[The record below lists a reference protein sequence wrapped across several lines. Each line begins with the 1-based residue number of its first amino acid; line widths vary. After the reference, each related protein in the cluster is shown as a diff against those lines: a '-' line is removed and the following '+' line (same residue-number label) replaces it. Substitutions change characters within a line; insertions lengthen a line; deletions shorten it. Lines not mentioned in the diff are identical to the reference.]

1 MEELTHVPTRFS
13 KLRNIDASNIQVVV
27 HENKKTN
34 FNVRRAPVDELK
46 NKKTETNE
54 MDMKKVRFEV
64 FKFGMSGFKP
74 EKKEEVKVAL
84 AIKLGAKPPKNKGYN
99 YKEYRLIKE
108 GQLKEQLE
116 QQKLLAI
123 GKTKTGR
130 PVTKGKKKFVNR
142 KGKQSGILD
151 PYGKAGKVNYT
162 IPFYVILL
170 LVAFRRHYSV
180 YVGLSFVALGTDCVC
195 GLVRYNK
202 YVVTFANVAERGSR
216 LE

>member
-1 MEELTHVPTRFS
+1 MEEFTHVPTRCS
-13 KLRNIDASNIQVVV
+13 KLQNIDASNIQIVV
-27 HENKKTN
+27 HKHKKAGI
-34 FNVRRAPVDELK
+34 NVRRAHVEELK
-46 NKKTETNE
+46 CKKIETKE

-99 YKEYRLIKE
+99 YKEHKLIKE
-108 GQLKEQLE
+108 KQLKEQLE
-116 QQKLLAI
+116 QQKLRAV

-162 IPFYVILL
+162 ILFCVILL
-170 LVAFRRHYSV
+170 LVAFRRHYSFC
-180 YVGLSFVALGTDCVC
+180 VGLSFVGLGTDCVC
-195 GLVRYNK
+195 RLEKYNG
-202 YVVTFANVAERGSR
+202 YVETSANVTERVG
-216 LE
+216 

>member
-1 MEELTHVPTRFS
+1 MEELTRVPTRCS
-13 KLRNIDASNIQVVV
+13 KLRSIDASNIQVVV
-27 HENKKTN
+27 HKNKKTS
-34 FNVRRAPVDELK
+34 FNVRRAPVDKLK
-46 NKKTETNE
+46 NKKIETNN
-54 MDMKKVRFEV
+54 MDMKKARFEV

-99 YKEYRLIKE
+99 YKEYKLIKE
-108 GQLKEQLE
+108 KQLKEQLE
-116 QQKLLAI
+116 QRKLLAV

-162 IPFYVILL
+162 IPFYMILL
-170 LVAFRRHYSV
+170 LVAFRRHYSI
-180 YVGLSFVALGTDCVC
+180 
-195 GLVRYNK
+195 
-202 YVVTFANVAERGSR
+202 
-216 LE
+216 

>member
-1 MEELTHVPTRFS
+1 MEELTHVPTRCS
-13 KLRNIDASNIQVVV
+13 KLHNIDASNIQVVV
-27 HENKKTN
+27 HKNEKTSI
-34 FNVRRAPVDELK
+34 NVRRAPVDALK
-46 NKKTETNE
+46 NKKIETKE

-84 AIKLGAKPPKNKGYN
+84 AIKLGAKPPKNEGYN
-99 YKEYRLIKE
+99 YKEYKLIKE
-108 GQLKEQLE
+108 KQLKEKLE

-123 GKTKTGR
+123 GKTKTGK

-151 PYGKAGKVNYT
+151 PYGKARKVNYT
-162 IPFYVILL
+162 IPFYMIFL
-170 LVAFRRHYSV
+170 LVAFRRHYSIC
-180 YVGLSFVALGTDCVC
+180 VGLSFVALGTDCVC

-202 YVVTFANVAERGSR
+202 YVMTSAYVTERAG
-216 LE
+216 